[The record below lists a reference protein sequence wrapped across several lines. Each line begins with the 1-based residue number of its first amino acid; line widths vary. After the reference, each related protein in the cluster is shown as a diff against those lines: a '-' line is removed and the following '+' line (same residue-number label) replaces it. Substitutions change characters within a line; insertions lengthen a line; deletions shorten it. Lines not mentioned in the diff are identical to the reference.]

1 MQQELIEDALY
12 DALLAA
18 ALFARNPTRFGGI
31 KIAASAGP
39 VRDRYLDF
47 LKYCLGPEFLSRKL
61 PLNIADDRL
70 FGGLDLS
77 ATLQAGRPI
86 FNRGLLAE
94 VNGGLL
100 IVPMAERLS
109 RGLAARIAAVMDR
122 RRVCVQREGFATESA
137 ADFGIVLLDERV
149 ADDEQVPA
157 ELVDRITF
165 QVDLEGFSYRSL
177 EDAIGL
183 FEVGLRDDG
192 MPVQADPS
200 ELDDGIIHALC
211 TTAMA
216 LGVDSLRALSAAKRV
231 SEQSALWFSRLTVT
245 PEDAAIAARLVL
257 APRATRCPVEP
268 EETSSE
274 PQPPADCA
282 PSDNDRTQTEQDPVN
297 DKSDPALDE
306 PTSLENLND
315 LDEVVLGAAKAAIP
329 AGLLSQL
336 LSGQTLRGRGSGSGK
351 SGVQQKGGLRGRPL
365 GVRSGLPSGRA
376 RLSVIDT
383 LRAAAPWQK
392 LRAGPTRYPL
402 SRVKITADDFR
413 IQRFKARTE
422 TTTIFAVDASGSS
435 ALHRLAEAKGAVE
448 LLLADCYVR
457 RDQVA
462 VIAFRGKRAEV
473 ILPPTRSLVRAKRS
487 LSGLPGGGGTP
498 LALAIDAC
506 LQLAHSIARRGET
519 PLIVML
525 TDGKANVGRDGEPG
539 RERAQLDAV
548 RAAQQVAMCGFTAMV
563 IDTSPQPS
571 EAAQKIAT
579 EMHARYLP
587 LPYAG
592 AAEVSRFVKAMA

>member
-47 LKYCLGPEFLSRKL
+47 LKHCLGPEFLSRKL

-94 VNGGLL
+94 VNGGVL

-177 EDAIGL
+177 EDAIDL

-192 MPVQADPS
+192 MPVQAGPS
-200 ELDDGIIHALC
+200 ELDDGILHALC
-211 TTAMA
+211 STAMA
-216 LGVDSLRALSAAKRV
+216 LGVDSLRVLSAATRV

-257 APRATRCPVEP
+257 APRATRCPVKP

-329 AGLLSQL
+329 AGLLSQ
-336 LSGQTLRGRGSGSGK
+336 
-351 SGVQQKGGLRGRPL
+351 
-365 GVRSGLPSGRA
+365 
-376 RLSVIDT
+376 
-383 LRAAAPWQK
+383 
-392 LRAGPTRYPL
+392 
-402 SRVKITADDFR
+402 
-413 IQRFKARTE
+413 
-422 TTTIFAVDASGSS
+422 
-435 ALHRLAEAKGAVE
+435 
-448 LLLADCYVR
+448 
-457 RDQVA
+457 
-462 VIAFRGKRAEV
+462 
-473 ILPPTRSLVRAKRS
+473 
-487 LSGLPGGGGTP
+487 
-498 LALAIDAC
+498 
-506 LQLAHSIARRGET
+506 
-519 PLIVML
+519 
-525 TDGKANVGRDGEPG
+525 
-539 RERAQLDAV
+539 
-548 RAAQQVAMCGFTAMV
+548 
-563 IDTSPQPS
+563 
-571 EAAQKIAT
+571 
-579 EMHARYLP
+579 
-587 LPYAG
+587 
-592 AAEVSRFVKAMA
+592 

>member
-1 MQQELIEDALY
+1 MRQDQIDDALN

-18 ALFARNPTRFGGI
+18 ALFARNPSRFGGI
-31 KIAASAGP
+31 RIVSSAGP
-39 VRDRYLDF
+39 VRDCYLDF
-47 LKYCLGPEFLSRKL
+47 LKRCLGPGVVPRKL

-122 RRVCVQREGFATESA
+122 RRVYVQRDGFATESTA
-137 ADFGIVLLDERV
+137 EFGLVLLDERV
-149 ADDEQVPA
+149 TDDEQVPA

-177 EDAIGL
+177 EDAIDL
-183 FEVGLRDDG
+183 FAAALPNDASPVRVDPPESDDG
-192 MPVQADPS
+192 M
-200 ELDDGIIHALC
+200 IHALC
-211 TTAMA
+211 SAAMA

-231 SEQSALWFSRLTVT
+231 SEQSALWFSRLTIT

-257 APRATRCPVEP
+257 APRATRRPVEP

-274 PQPPADCA
+274 PQPPADYA
-282 PSDNDRTQTEQDPVN
+282 PSDNDRTQSEQDSVN
-297 DKSDPALDE
+297 DQSDSALDE

-336 LSGQTLRGRGSGSGK
+336 LSGPTMRRRGSGSGR
-351 SGVQQKGGLRGRPL
+351 SGVQQKSGLRGRPL

-392 LRAGPTRYPL
+392 LRAGSTAYPL
-402 SRVKITADDFR
+402 GRLTIMAEDFR
-413 IQRFKARTE
+413 IQRFKARSE

-498 LALAIDAC
+498 LAMAIDAS

-539 RERAQLDAV
+539 RAHAQVDAL
-548 RAAQQVAMCGFTAMV
+548 RAAQQVAICGFAAMV